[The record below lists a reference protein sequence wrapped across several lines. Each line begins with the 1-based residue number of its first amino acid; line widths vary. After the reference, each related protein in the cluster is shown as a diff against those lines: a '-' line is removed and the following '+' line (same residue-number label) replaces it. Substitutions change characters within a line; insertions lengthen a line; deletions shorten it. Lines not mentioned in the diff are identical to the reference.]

1 MAGFLIWVA
10 ILFIGVVLA
19 AKFLKNKHSD
29 GNTSNERTVLSKYRY
44 EKKRFFMSR
53 PEHECYN
60 ALMAAVGK
68 DYYVFPQVHLSVV
81 LNHKIKGQNWYGAL
95 RHIDEKSIDFVLCD
109 KNYIEPRLAI
119 ELDDRT
125 HEREDRKERDGEVER
140 ILSCAELP
148 LLRLENHGQFNS
160 SELSLKIKTALERNS
175 EN

>member
-10 ILFIGVVLA
+10 VLFIGVVLV
-19 AKFLKNKHSD
+19 AKFLKNKHSY
-29 GNTSNERTVLSKYRY
+29 GNTSNGRAVLSKYRY

-53 PEHECYN
+53 PEHECYD

-68 DYYVFPQVHLSVV
+68 DYYVFPQVHLSVI

-119 ELDDRT
+119 ELDDHT

-140 ILSCAELP
+140 ILSRAGLP
-148 LLRLENHGQFNS
+148 LMRLENHGHFDS
-160 SELSLKIKTALERNS
+160 VILARKIEDIFRIK
-175 EN
+175 